1 MSESNTITPDE
12 YLDIAGELAAAQ
24 REIEKATG
32 RKRAILKRFKD
43 KGGDNDALSLVQ
55 KLSRRD
61 TGDRIQLLSNVKKY
75 ASWAAIT
82 LWEPGGQ
89 MAWSLDDNTPQPS
102 GAAVERLNAARA
114 YEAGHASG
122 KAGGDPQGNP
132 FNAGSETFVQWENG
146 YKDGQTYIAEQMGKN
161 ARRAA
166 ASEDADVGGAEDAG
180 VTRKRGRPPGS
191 PNKPK
196 VGGKPKG
203 AGASA
208 LN

>member
-102 GAAVERLNAARA
+102 GAAVERRQTRSSCLTPAAVAIPVRC
-114 YEAGHASG
+114 ASCC
-122 KAGGDPQGNP
+122 
-132 FNAGSETFVQWENG
+132 
-146 YKDGQTYIAEQMGKN
+146 YREQK
-161 ARRAA
+161 
-166 ASEDADVGGAEDAG
+166 
-180 VTRKRGRPPGS
+180 
-191 PNKPK
+191 
-196 VGGKPKG
+196 
-203 AGASA
+203 
-208 LN
+208 

>member
-12 YLDIAGELAAAQ
+12 FLDIASELASAQ
-24 REIEKATG
+24 REIDAARG
-32 RKRAILKRFKD
+32 RKGAIIKRFKER
-43 KGGDNDALSLVQ
+43 GGDSDALSLVH
-55 KLSRRD
+55 KLAKRD
-61 TGDRIQLLSNVKKY
+61 TDDRINLLANVKKY

-102 GAAVERLNAARA
+102 GPAVERLNAARA
-114 YEAGHASG
+114 YEAGHACG

-132 FNAGSETFVQWENG
+132 FNAGSETFVQWESG
-146 YKDGQTYIAEQMGKN
+146 YKDGMTYIAEQMGKK
-161 ARRAA
+161 ARRAQ
-166 ASEDADVGGAEDAG
+166 SGEDADVGGEEDAG
-180 VTRKRGRPPGS
+180 VTRKRGRPKGS

-196 VGGKPKG
+196 
-203 AGASA
+203 AINSSA